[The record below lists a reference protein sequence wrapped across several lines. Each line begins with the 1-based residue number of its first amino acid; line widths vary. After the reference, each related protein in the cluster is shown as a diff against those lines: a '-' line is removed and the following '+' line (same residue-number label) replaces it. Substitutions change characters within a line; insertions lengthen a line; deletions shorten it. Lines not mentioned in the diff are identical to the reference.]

1 MGSESN
7 RLNRPPEAVSFAFP
21 CLKNTKIVREPHKQS
36 MKYKATLLMLC
47 LFCAYCTSPSTT
59 HSATEV
65 PTDPY
70 AHLTSDEVKRVLTK
84 AMNKAGGLTN
94 WNQIKTLK
102 FKKDYALLFESG
114 EVENAA
120 LQTHLYTF
128 QPEQKVGIEWE
139 KEGKK
144 HKISQDGG
152 QPTKKIDGEL
162 DPTAKQ
168 QSITNTVLSATFV
181 ISIPFKLLDEGVVLS
196 YDGVDTLADGR
207 KVEVLKAV
215 YNPAQTDTH
224 STPDTWWHYY
234 DADDFTF
241 VAYMVQHADHF
252 SYVENLS
259 FDEVDGFVFPRE
271 RKSYRVDSERNIQYL
286 RATYEYMDYEVVK
299 E

>member
-1 MGSESN
+1 
-7 RLNRPPEAVSFAFP
+7 
-21 CLKNTKIVREPHKQS
+21 
-36 MKYKATLLMLC
+36 MKYSFTLLC
-47 LFCAYCTSPSTT
+47 LFLLCTHCNSPSTDN
-59 HSATEV
+59 ADIVDV
-65 PTDPY
+65 PDPY
-70 AHLTSDEVKRVLTK
+70 AHLTSDEVKRVLKK
-84 AMNKAGGLTN
+84 AMDRAGGLTK
-94 WNQIKTLK
+94 WNQIKTLQ

-114 EVENAA
+114 EIENAA
-120 LQTHLYTF
+120 LQTHTYTF
-128 QPEQKVGIEWE
+128 PPESKVSIEWE

-144 HKISQDGG
+144 HLISQDGA
-152 QPTKKIDGEL
+152 QPTKKVDGVV
-162 DPTAKQ
+162 DTTANQ
-168 QSITNTVLSATFV
+168 QSLTNTVLSATFV
-181 ISIPFKLLDEGVVLS
+181 ISVPFKLLDAGVVLS
-196 YDGVDTLADGR
+196 YDGLDTLADGR

-271 RKSYRVDSERNIQYL
+271 RKSYRVDEERNIQYL
-286 RATYEYMDYEVVK
+286 RATYEYMDYEVVG

>member
-1 MGSESN
+1 
-7 RLNRPPEAVSFAFP
+7 
-21 CLKNTKIVREPHKQS
+21 
-36 MKYKATLLMLC
+36 MKYKTTLLCLC
-47 LFCAYCTSPSTT
+47 LLCAYCTSPSSTNATT
-59 HSATEV
+59 EE

-70 AHLTSDEVKRVLTK
+70 AHLTNDEVKRVLKK
-84 AMNKAGGLTN
+84 AMERAGGLTN

-120 LQTHLYTF
+120 LQTHTYTF
-128 QPEQKVGIEWE
+128 QPESKVWIEWE

-144 HKISQDGG
+144 NSISQEGE
-152 QPTKKIDGEL
+152 PAVKKVDGEI

-181 ISIPFKLLDEGVVLS
+181 ISIPFKLLDEGVALS
-196 YDGVDTLADGR
+196 YDGIDTLTDGR

-259 FDEVDGFVFPRE
+259 FEEVDGFVFPRE
-271 RKSYRVDSERNIQYL
+271 RKSYRVDQARNIQYL
-286 RATYEYMDYEVVK
+286 RATYEYMGYEVRK
-299 E
+299 